1 MVDYLQSIEI
11 SLGHATTIRLEVA
24 PGLVEDAQ
32 RLANEFAT
40 TFTPQSGDI
49 HARTQFIEFCRQRG
63 ATDASAANIAAT
75 LDTASHHNSLAIFGD
90 ALHSAGGSQC
100 LAELRYLTNVHRS
113 LTAEFLDQLS
123 QFLALEAQDIAVA
136 HCYPHGL
143 NVAAWL
149 AAQDNSEPADNAT
162 YLDSAPVATPLS
174 GLVQLVRVL
183 VDCRLSG
190 LSMSDYV
197 RQFNAVTG
205 YGQGMVVAAAVAS
218 ATSDEQYIAAS
229 KRAIGTLMLA
239 ACLPLHIVP
248 ESTLHPSAVAEA
260 QQHEGVPTTVIKVRG
275 APQYV
280 VDSVLSKYNSHF
292 RDTPAAKIHLSA
304 INTDNEFVCS
314 GHVSEMYRFV
324 RVVRSKANPAGAD
337 QSCVPFHARK
347 PEVQVSFV
355 RSAIV
360 PLYCEH
366 LAVVIDQHMAIAAAK
381 GWDYSTT
388 ASEDDDEQSQLLV
401 PLRACSDGV
410 ETTQSGADL
419 ARILVESV
427 YTRRVTWPLAIGRPD
442 TTRIVDFSGA
452 DSHLSDITR
461 QVTQGSGTSLV
472 SAVVS
477 SASSTLDTGANW
489 AQAFGPR
496 LVRLATPGSESNL
509 HLDTPLSRVLGHPA
523 VLVAGVQPTTANVHF
538 VAAVAHAGYLAELSI
553 GSVRTKGELHS
564 LVTQLADLQPVG
576 HGIALSSSLAGL
588 TVWQAPVI
596 ADLRQREHLPI
607 IGVCIDDVIPPV
619 TQASQLICC
628 LQAAGLGYFALKPT
642 TVAQIQQTLD
652 IAQANPSAVIVMQWT
667 GGRTGGAHSF
677 EEFHMPIMQMYK
689 QVRQHYNVVLVAN
702 SGFGDADS
710 ALPYVTGAWGQDV
723 GRAHMPFDGI
733 MLGSRA
739 MVALE
744 ARTDDAVKQLIVAAK
759 GMDQYNV
766 ECLFVDDNNNG
777 GVESGC
783 GVVSIL
789 SADGT
794 PTHVLAT
801 RAALLCKHLSET
813 VFSKPKDKQL
823 PLLLAQKDEIIARL
837 NSDFM
842 RPWFGRKADGRAAD
856 LQDMTYAEVISRLV
870 ELLYVKHEQ
879 RWVDNSYRQFAAKFV
894 DRTNMRL
901 LTSERPFTPS
911 IVVEDASMPLFDVVL
926 DEAAYV
932 LHAIPKASTLL
943 VSSED
948 IQYFLNLCH
957 LWMTE
962 RRPLPFIACID
973 ADFADYLLRDSCWP
987 SENLATVVGQD
998 AQRVLVRQGPVSVR
1012 YSTLVNEPIKQILD
1026 ATYNG
1031 ITSALASTAPADVP
1045 LPLVEYVEH
1054 PAPSPVRTPAS
1065 LLPSSVVVT
1074 CTKSERTYQLPME
1087 AGHMSD
1093 SEMPGLD
1100 AWLSAIAGPNPSWL
1114 RALLTS
1120 AWIVQGPRRV
1130 RNYVR
1135 DVMRPRSGRR
1145 VIIELL
1151 TDASESRNAQ
1161 VPASVEIRSADGAKE
1176 LEISADEEGGVISLC
1191 IFHNNGHIQRALCF
1205 DYHYRPQQSP
1215 QAPIHEL
1222 MCERETRVRDFYADM
1237 CLMTSEPKDAEE
1249 SQQTVVDDQLEFMT
1263 ADAIV
1268 TKESVADYCRTT
1280 STDLPAYPPNSEQAL
1295 DVPMEYMAVLASRS
1309 IIQALVSR
1317 RVYCGLLT
1325 LRQTISHVELTPGA
1339 EPILIGHAIGCTT
1352 RVIEV
1357 SSSAEE
1363 DGSGGATTVV
1373 LRSSLQRVGKP
1384 VALVTST
1391 FACPGA
1397 APTGFEFRHVDEPLA
1412 RLTIRSADDIAVLE
1426 AKEWYL
1432 PIHSSNSALTAKLQ
1446 IGSILEFRLRSEYRL
1461 GGAGF
1466 TQAMTTGSVH
1476 LKSALYEYTHIA
1488 NVDYADGTSCGN
1500 PVVEYLAQRAS
1511 VVSEPAA
1518 SLFDEDRS
1526 GRNRAYCLASGLVAW
1541 APQSTQRSAAAM
1553 GNYNPRS
1560 TNEYIADLAQLGRQ
1574 AIVTDQWASATVRRF
1589 IEHHVA
1595 NGNPH
1600 RLKSYSAQFVG
1611 PVHAGDQAEVQLT
1624 HVGMRSG
1631 RLVVEAVARSRMT
1644 GATVLEATCEVA
1656 PQRTAYMFTG
1666 QGSQEQGM
1674 GFDLYETSEAVRCT
1688 YDRADRHMRER
1699 FGFSILDIIRKNPH
1713 EYTVRFGGLA
1723 GAQIRRNY
1731 MQFQQRVYGESGE
1744 PGDYKYVPLFPE
1756 VTETAHSYTF
1766 RSPTGLL
1773 NATQF
1778 AQPSIMLFDVA
1789 IANDLRSRGLFDET
1803 AILTGHSLGEYGA
1816 LAAYGVMTLEDIIDI
1831 TFIRG
1836 MTMQSTVTRD
1846 AQHRSDFAMVAA
1858 NPSRVHKTF
1867 DEGAL
1872 AATVDLIRKLNQ
1884 SGGLLEVVNY
1894 NVRGYQYV
1902 IAGTRAQLALLGCVL
1917 DEMSRLEINPSDGAS
1932 CRVAQTIETLVARG
1946 GCGSEVKRTKSTIP
1960 IPGID
1965 VPFHSSHLLPGAD
1978 FFRMCINAMVR
1989 PTDDDCSLLCNRYI
2003 PNLTAAPYAVTPEYF
2018 QLMVDQ
2024 TGSPVA
2030 ALELSR
2036 WPAEGMMTD
2045 IERARLGRAL
2055 VEELLAYQF
2064 ASPVRWIEAQ
2074 DRLLKEYRVER
2085 IIEIGPSATLC
2096 RMAEGSV
2103 KLAGLENQ
2111 VSTLHVFRDED
2122 EVSFRP
2128 ALPESLPETAAYEGS
2143 GSVSQTETAI
2153 ASRADSVSGEKDS
2166 APESVVSGSESAT
2179 TAVEA
2184 SAGAAADVPDVPL
2197 KSVFVIRTVIAQKL
2211 KRPLSEVSADR
2222 SVKDLTGGKSTLQ
2235 NEILGDL
2242 LKEFNLSPSGP
2253 IPDRPDEISLHELSA
2268 GLSSSGGG
2276 GSAVRA
2282 LGKHTTAQVARLFS
2296 TKMPGGVTQ
2305 SAVRRRLESEHGIG
2319 RAHQQDA
2326 VLLLALTMEPGAR
2339 LGSEQ
2344 DAHAW
2349 IGSVVQAY
2357 AQACGIVLGSSNSAK
2372 SSGAHHQ
2379 GKQAVVINS
2388 QEFDK
2393 AQAAQRALALQQV
2406 EAYAQYLG
2414 LDMRAGYRLAEKSA
2428 ATGQQAQ
2435 KQLDALADELG
2446 PEFLSGVQPKFDAR
2460 KARVFDS
2467 YWNWAREDALQWVSQ
2482 ILTRT
2487 DETAIETDE
2496 QTRMLMLANRSDA
2509 LLVQL
2514 LNGLCSTLG
2523 NSVGDDPSVTRAY
2536 ELAQRMLVACTQ
2548 ALGQAPVVRIAAVPT
2563 QPETSVGDAGS
2574 LTYREAPRLDEP
2586 TMSEYVVHMQAEPMT
2601 GNPEHRPLLHLR
2613 HKTAAH
2619 AWEYAEEPSREYYA
2633 CLTELSTSGS
2643 SAFAGTTA
2651 LVTGCSRGSIAAAVV
2666 EQLLAGGAK
2675 VIATTSSYSKKT
2687 MQFYESM
2694 YKEYG
2699 SRGSELIALPFN
2711 QGSAADVRSLVSHVF
2726 QTLLWDLDY
2735 VLPFAAISDYGR
2747 DVSQLDGRSE
2757 LSVRIM
2763 LTNVLRLVGE
2773 IRRTKQTM
2781 GLNTRPTLAVLPLSP
2796 NHGVFGHDG
2805 LYGESKAALETA
2817 FNRWASEAWGD
2828 YVSVAGAVIGWT
2840 RGTGLM
2846 AANNA
2851 IAEALEVAEGVGART
2866 FSTNEMA
2873 LNIVALLHPRIAAL
2887 ALYAPVWADLNGG
2900 LQRIA
2905 KVNDAVTNARQALVA
2920 DVSRRKNVAASA
2932 GADIATALGHRVCI
2946 LHMDHDFRPLF
2957 DHRQEY
2963 PQQKSVGQLQ
2973 HLRHLQGMANLDKVV
2988 VITGYGEVSP
2998 LGSAETRWEMEAYGE
3013 FSLEGCIELAWI
3025 MGLIKHVSS
3034 AEYTGWVDVAVGEP
3048 IRDMDVKARYEEY
3061 ILAHTGI
3068 RLLESA
3074 MLENP
3079 DNDPAI
3085 VPIFRELLIEHD
3097 LPPFEASADEAAQ
3110 FKLRN
3115 GDLADTWANPDNGGS
3130 WSVKLRKG
3138 AVLMVPKA
3146 LRFDRLVGAQ
3156 LPTGWDPVRFGIPP
3170 DVVDQVDLV
3179 TCFALVATA
3188 EALIRSGITDPYE
3201 LYRYFHV
3208 SQVGT
3213 SVGAGAGGI
3222 HAIRSMYHKRLMDK
3236 HVQSDVLQ
3244 ETFANTTAAWIN
3256 MLLLSASG
3264 PIKIPTGGCA
3274 TSVLS
3279 FDIAADTIRSGKARV
3294 MLAGGFEGFVEE
3306 GSYEFAQM
3314 GATSNAVEEAAC
3326 GREPSEMSRPC
3337 TTTRTGFVEAQ
3348 GAGIAVLMSAAA
3360 AIEYGAPIYAILAHS
3375 ATATDKQGSSL
3386 PAPGMGVLTT
3396 ARETD
3401 TGATSALLDIAYRRR
3416 QINRGLRAVDAWEAE
3431 ERADPHPN
3439 MDESL
3444 IPAMAAAKR
3453 NQVLDTWGT
3462 EFWRTCPDH
3471 ISPLRGALAA
3481 WGLTPDDIGLA
3492 SFHGTGTH
3500 ANDRNESTVLNA
3512 QLHKLGRT
3520 PGFAVPAVCQKHLT
3534 GHPKGPA
3541 AAWMLNGAL
3550 QSLRT
3555 GIVPGNRNA
3564 DNIDSNLKHEFI
3576 VYPSRPIHTPK
3587 IKAALLKS
3595 FGFGQVGAELL
3606 VVHPDYLLATLTEEQ
3621 LNDYNARLG
3630 LREAQSYRYWQ
3641 DTFAGNHSLVQVKS
3655 SPPFTPEQEERVYLD
3670 PLSRAKYDPK
3680 TKSYHF

>member
-24 PGLVEDAQ
+24 PSLVEDSQ

-40 TFTPQSGDI
+40 TLVTYSDDI
-49 HARTQFIEFCRQRG
+49 HPRTQFIEFCRQRG
-63 ATDASAANIAAT
+63 ATDASAANIAAA
-75 LDTASHHNSLAIFGD
+75 LDTASHCNSLAIFGD

-100 LAELRYLTNVHRS
+100 LAELRYLASVHRS

-123 QFLALEAQDIAVA
+123 QFLAIEAQDIMFA
-136 HCYPHGL
+136 HFYPHGL

-162 YLDSAPVATPLS
+162 YLESPPVATPLS

-183 VDCRLSG
+183 VHCRLSG
-190 LSMSDYV
+190 VTMSDYV
-197 RQFNAVTG
+197 CHFKAVTG

-218 ATSDEQYIAAS
+218 ATSDEQFVSAS
-229 KRAIGTLMLA
+229 KRALGTLMLA
-239 ACLPLHIVP
+239 GCLPLHIAP

-260 QQHEGVPTTVIKVRG
+260 QQHEGVATTVIKVRG
-275 APQYV
+275 APQYI

-292 RDTPAAKIHLSA
+292 RDSPAAKIHLSA
-304 INTDNEFVCS
+304 INTDDEFISS
-314 GHVSEMYRFV
+314 GHISEIYRFV

-337 QSCVPFHARK
+337 QSRVPFHARK
-347 PEVQVSFV
+347 PEVQVSYV
-355 RSAIV
+355 RSASV

-366 LAVVIDQHMAIAAAK
+366 LAVVVDQHMAVAAAK
-381 GWDYSTT
+381 GWNYNTTT
-388 ASEDDDEQSQLLV
+388 ADDDEQSQLLV
-401 PLRACSDGV
+401 PLRSSCDGQEV
-410 ETTQSGADL
+410 TQSGADL

-427 YTRRVTWPLAIGRPD
+427 YTRRVNWPLAVGRPD

-477 SASSTLDTGANW
+477 SASSTMDAGSNW
-489 AQAFGPR
+489 AQVYGPR
-496 LVRLATPGSESNL
+496 LVRLATPSGKGQL
-509 HLDTPLSRVLGHPA
+509 HLDTPLSRALGHPA
-523 VLVAGVQPTTANVHF
+523 VVVAGVQPTTANVNF
-538 VAAVAHAGYLAELSI
+538 VAAVAHAGYLAELAVS
-553 GSVRTKGELHS
+553 SVRTKDELRS

-576 HGIALSSSLAGL
+576 HGIALSCSLAGL
-588 TVWQAPVI
+588 AAWQAPVI
-596 ADLRQREHLPI
+596 ADLRQQEHLPI
-607 IGVCIDDVIPPV
+607 IGVCIDDAIPPV
-619 TQASQLICC
+619 TQASQLICS
-628 LQAAGLGYFALKPT
+628 LQAAGLCYFALKPT

-689 QVRQHYNVVLVAN
+689 QIRQHRNVVLVAN

-744 ARTDDAVKQLIVAAK
+744 ARADDAVKQLIVAAK
-759 GMDQYNV
+759 GMDPYNV
-766 ECLFVDDNNNG
+766 ECLFTDDNNNG

-789 SADGT
+789 AADGT

-842 RPWFGRKADGRAAD
+842 RPWFGRKADGRVAD

-901 LTSERPFTPS
+901 LTSESPFTPS
-911 IVVEDASMPLFDVVL
+911 ITVEDASMPLFDVVL

-932 LHAIPKASTLL
+932 LRAIPKASTLL

-948 IQYFLNLCH
+948 IQYFFNMCR
-957 LWMTE
+957 LWMTD
-962 RRPLPFIACID
+962 RRPLPFIASMD
-973 ADFADYLLRDSCWP
+973 ADFADYLLRDSWWQ

-1012 YSTLVNEPIKQILD
+1012 YSTLANEPIKQILD
-1026 ATYNG
+1026 ATYSG
-1031 ITSALASTAPADVP
+1031 IASALAATAPAEVP

-1054 PAPSPVRTPAS
+1054 PAPSPVRTLAPP
-1065 LLPSSVVVT
+1065 LPSSVVVT
-1074 CTKSERTYQLPME
+1074 STESERTYQLPVE
-1087 AGHMSD
+1087 AGY

-1120 AWIVQGPRRV
+1120 AWIAQGPRRV

-1135 DVMRPRSGRR
+1135 DVMRPRPGRR

-1151 TDASESRNAQ
+1151 TDASEGRNAQ

-1176 LEISADEEGGVISLC
+1176 LEITAEDDGGVISLC
-1191 IFHNNGHIQRALCF
+1191 IFHSNGHIQRALCF
-1205 DYHYRPQQSP
+1205 DYQYRPQQTP

-1237 CLMTSEPKDAEE
+1237 CLMTSEPKDSEE
-1249 SQQTVVDDQLEFMT
+1249 SLHVIDDDQLEFVT
-1263 ADAIV
+1263 AETVV

-1280 STDLPAYPPNSEQAL
+1280 STDLPAYPPNSEQAR

-1309 IIQALVSR
+1309 ITQALVSR
-1317 RVYCGLLT
+1317 RVHCGLLA
-1325 LRQTISHVELTPGA
+1325 LRQTTSHVELTPGA
-1339 EPILIGHAIGCTT
+1339 EPVQIGHAVGCTT

-1357 SSSAEE
+1357 SSSAKE
-1363 DGSGGATTVV
+1363 DCSSSGVTTVV
-1373 LRSSLQRVGKP
+1373 LRSSLQRAGKP

-1391 FACPGA
+1391 FASPGA
-1397 APTGFEFRHVDEPLA
+1397 APSGFEFRHVDEPLA
-1412 RLTIRSADDIAVLE
+1412 RLTIQSADDIAVLE

-1432 PIHSSNSALTAKLQ
+1432 PTHTSDAALAAVLQ
-1446 IGSILEFRLRSEYRL
+1446 IGSILEFRLRSEYKL

-1476 LKSALYEYTHIA
+1476 LKTALYEYTHIA
-1488 NVDYADGTSCGN
+1488 NVDYADGASCGN

-1553 GNYNPRS
+1553 GSYNPRS
-1560 TNEYIADLAQLGRQ
+1560 TNEYVADLAQLGQQ
-1574 AIVTDQWASATVRRF
+1574 AIVADQWASATVRRF
-1589 IEHHVA
+1589 IEHNVA

-1600 RLKSYSAQFVG
+1600 RLRRYSAQFAG
-1611 PVHAGDQAEVQLT
+1611 PVHAGDQVDVQLA

-1631 RLVVEAVARSRMT
+1631 RLVVEAVARSRTT

-1674 GFDLYETSEAVRCT
+1674 GFDLYETSDAVRRT

-1699 FGFSILDIIRKNPH
+1699 FGFSILDIIRRNPR

-1723 GAQIRRNY
+1723 GAKIRRNY
-1731 MQFQQRVYGESGE
+1731 MQFQQRVYGDSGE

-1756 VTETAHSYTF
+1756 VTEAAHSYTF

-1846 AQHRSDFAMVAA
+1846 AQYRSDFAMVAA

-1872 AATVDLIRKLNQ
+1872 AATIDLIRRLNQ

-1902 IAGTRAQLALLGCVL
+1902 VAGTRAQLAMLGCVL
-1917 DEMSRLEINPSDGAS
+1917 DEMSRLGISPGGGAS
-1932 CRVAQTIETLVARG
+1932 CRVAPIVEAFVARG
-1946 GCGSEVKRTKSTIP
+1946 GCGNEVKRTKSTIP

-2003 PNLTAAPYAVTPEYF
+2003 PNLTAVPYAVTPEYF

-2045 IERARLGRAL
+2045 VERARLGRVL

-2074 DRLLKEYRVER
+2074 DRLLKEYKVER

-2122 EVSFRP
+2122 EVNFRP
-2128 ALPESLPETAAYEGS
+2128 ALPESLPETAAYESS
-2143 GSVSQTETAI
+2143 GSVSQTETAT

-2166 APESVVSGSESAT
+2166 APESVVSSSESAT
-2179 TAVEA
+2179 TAVE
-2184 SAGAAADVPDVPL
+2184 GAADVPDVPL

-2222 SVKDLTGGKSTLQ
+2222 SVRDLTGGKSTLQ

-2253 IPDRPDEISLHELSA
+2253 IPDRPDEITLHELSA
-2268 GLSSSGGG
+2268 GLSSSG

-2344 DAHAW
+2344 DANAW
-2349 IGSVVQAY
+2349 IASVVQAY
-2357 AQACGIVLGSSNSAK
+2357 AQACGIVLGSSNSTK
-2372 SSGAHHQ
+2372 SSGAHQQ

-2435 KQLDALADELG
+2435 QQLDALADELG
-2446 PEFLSGVQPKFDAR
+2446 PEFLAGVQPKFDAR

-2467 YWNWAREDALQWVSQ
+2467 YWNWAREDALQWIGQ

-2487 DETAIETDE
+2487 DETAIETEE
-2496 QTRMLMLANRSDA
+2496 QARMLMLANRSDD

-2523 NSVGDDPSVTRAY
+2523 SSAGDDPSVTRAY
-2536 ELAQRMLVACTQ
+2536 ELAQRMLAACTQ

-2563 QPETSVGDAGS
+2563 QPETSVGDVGS
-2574 LTYREAPRLDEP
+2574 VTYREAPRLDEP
-2586 TMSEYVVHMQAEPMT
+2586 TMAEYVAHMQAEPTT

-2619 AWEYAEEPSREYYA
+2619 AWVYAAEPSSEYYA

-2651 LVTGCSRGSIAAAVV
+2651 LVTGCSRGSIAATVV
-2666 EQLLAGGAK
+2666 ERLLAGGAR

-2694 YKEYG
+2694 YKEHG

-2726 QTLLWDLDY
+2726 QTLQWDLDY
-2735 VLPFAAISDYGR
+2735 VLPFAAIGDYGR

-2773 IRRTKQTM
+2773 IKRTKQAM

-2828 YVSVAGAVIGWT
+2828 HVSVAGAVIGWT

-2873 LNIVALLHPRIAAL
+2873 LNIVALLHPRAAAL
-2887 ALYAPVWADLNGG
+2887 ALHAPVWADLNGG

-2905 KVNDAVTNARQALVA
+2905 KVNDAVTNARKALVA

-2963 PQQKSVGQLQ
+2963 PTSKSVDQLQ

-2988 VITGYGEVSP
+2988 VVTGYGEVSP
-2998 LGSAETRWEMEAYGE
+2998 LGNAETRWEMEAYGE

-3034 AEYTGWVDVAVGEP
+3034 AEYTGWVDAALGEP

-3079 DNDPAI
+3079 ENDPAV

-3115 GDLADTWANPDNGGS
+3115 GDLADTWANPDDGGS

-3188 EALIRSGITDPYE
+3188 EALLRSGITDPYE

-3222 HAIRSMYHKRLMDK
+3222 HAIRAMYHKRLMDK

-3360 AIEYGAPIYAILAHS
+3360 AIEYGAPIYAILAHT

-3396 ARETD
+3396 AREAD
-3401 TGATSALLDIAYRRR
+3401 TGATSALLDISYRRR

-3431 ERADPHPN
+3431 ERADPHPD
-3439 MDESL
+3439 MDESM
-3444 IPAMAAAKR
+3444 IPVMAAAKR
-3453 NQVLDTWGT
+3453 NQVLDAWGT

-3500 ANDRNESTVLNA
+3500 ANDRNESMVLNA

-3621 LNDYNARLG
+3621 LNDYNARVG
-3630 LREAQSYRYWQ
+3630 LRETQSYRYWQ

-3655 SPPFTPEQEERVYLD
+3655 APPFTPEQEERVYLD
-3670 PLSRAKYDPK
+3670 PLSRATYDAK